1 MYSWSDIDKV
11 KKDLWKKLHS
21 VKNVMKTGVTNLA
34 QIIQHH
40 AGNAATAVQNRLPDG
55 VNNYINNIQLVKQ
68 MRD

>member
-21 VKNVMKTGVTNLA
+21 VKNVMKSGVNNLA

-40 AGNAATAVQNRLPDG
+40 ATNAASAVKKRLPDG
-55 VNNYINNIQLVKQ
+55 VNKYINNMQLVKT